1 MKCKFDNTNNVLGGI
16 IKTVRKKKNFSQEA
30 LGKMVG
36 LGKSSISKM
45 ESGRTNL
52 SLEDASILLEAM
64 GEKIGVYVDGLF
76 PSNEVRMQQI
86 RFMTVATCWFAEAKN
101 ISRKQAFAYLQKYQ
115 GIKFLQ
121 ENFEYEQTLPKAQV
135 IDDLTTVCNNRKKEY
150 LRDLHSESY
159 RSTYKRLKD
168 GKI

>member
-1 MKCKFDNTNNVLGGI
+1 MNHKFDNDSNMLGNI
-16 IKTVRKKKNFSQEA
+16 VKTIRKKKNFSQEA

-45 ESGRTNL
+45 ERGKTNL

-64 GEKIGVYVDGLF
+64 GEKISVYVDGLF
-76 PSNEVRMQQI
+76 PSNEERMRQI
-86 RFMTVATCWFAEAKN
+86 QFMTVATCWFAETKN

-121 ENFEYEQTLPKAQV
+121 DNYEYEQTLPKVQV
-135 IDDLTTVCNNRKKEY
+135 IDDLTKICNNRKMEY
-150 LRDLHSESY
+150 QRDM
-159 RSTYKRLKD
+159 RKVVAP
-168 GKI
+168 

>member
-1 MKCKFDNTNNVLGGI
+1 MKGKFNKTDNILGDI

-45 ESGRTNL
+45 ESGKTNL
-52 SLEDASILLEAM
+52 SLEDASFLLEAM
-64 GEKIGVYVDGLF
+64 GEKINVYVDGLY

-86 RFMTVATCWFAEAKN
+86 QFMTVATCWFAEAKK
-101 ISRKQAFAYLQKYQ
+101 ISRKQAFSYLQKYQ

-121 ENFEYEQTLPKAQV
+121 ENYEYEQTLPKAQ
-135 IDDLTTVCNNRKKEY
+135 IIEDLTTICNNHIMEYEKDLRKVVV
-150 LRDLHSESY
+150 S
-159 RSTYKRLKD
+159 
-168 GKI
+168 

>member
-1 MKCKFDNTNNVLGGI
+1 MKLEIDNSNHVLGDI
-16 IKTVRKKKNFSQEA
+16 IKTIRKKKNFSQEA

-52 SLEDASILLEAM
+52 SLEDAAILLEAM
-64 GEKIGVYVDGLF
+64 GEKISVYVDGLY

-86 RFMTVATCWFAEAKN
+86 RFLTVATCWFAEAKHM
-101 ISRKQAFAYLQKYQ
+101 SRKQAFAYLQKYH

-121 ENFEYEQTLPKAQV
+121 ENYEYEQTLPKEQI
-135 IDDLTTVCNNRKKEY
+135 IDDLTIICNNQKLECQRDIRKAVN
-150 LRDLHSESY
+150 S
-159 RSTYKRLKD
+159 
-168 GKI
+168 

>member
-1 MKCKFDNTNNVLGGI
+1 MKCKFENTGNVLGDI
-16 IKTVRKKKNFSQEA
+16 VKTVRKKKNFSQEA

-45 ESGRTNL
+45 ERGRTNL

-64 GEKIGVYVDGLF
+64 GEKISVYVDGLF
-76 PSNEVRMQQI
+76 PSHEIKMQQI
-86 RFMTVATCWFAEAKN
+86 QFMTVATCWFAEAKN

-121 ENFEYEQTLPKAQV
+121 DNYEYEQTLPKAQI
-135 IDDLTTVCNNRKKEY
+135 IDDLSTICGNRILVLSQAE
-150 LRDLHSESY
+150 RA
-159 RSTYKRLKD
+159 KRAFHQ
-168 GKI
+168 GV

>member
-1 MKCKFDNTNNVLGGI
+1 MFSILSPHTFEGDP
-16 IKTVRKKKNFSQEA
+16 NFSQEA

-45 ESGRTNL
+45 ESGKTNL

-64 GEKIGVYVDGLF
+64 GEKISVYVDDLF
-76 PSNEVRMQQI
+76 PPKEERMRQI
-86 RFMTVATCWFAEAKN
+86 QFMTVATCWFSEAKN

-121 ENFEYEQTLPKAQV
+121 DNYEYEQTLPKAQ
-135 IDDLTTVCNNRKKEY
+135 IIEDLTKICGNKKMEYKQEIRKVVA
-150 LRDLHSESY
+150 S
-159 RSTYKRLKD
+159 
-168 GKI
+168 

>member
-1 MKCKFDNTNNVLGGI
+1 MKNKFDTTNNVLGDI

-64 GEKIGVYVDGLF
+64 GEKINVYVDGLF
-76 PSNEVRMQQI
+76 PTNEIRMQQI
-86 RFMTVATCWFAEAKN
+86 QFMTVATCWFAEAKN
-101 ISRKQAFAYLQKYQ
+101 ITRKMAFAYLQKYH

-121 ENFEYEQTLPKAQV
+121 ENYEYEQTLPKAQIV
-135 IDDLTTVCNNRKKEY
+135 EDLTRICNNCRMEYEKDLRKVVA
-150 LRDLHSESY
+150 S
-159 RSTYKRLKD
+159 
-168 GKI
+168 